1 MASKTSQI
9 NFSGQGKLLLPELGR
24 DFHRRTGTFRLGG
37 GGGGGRRPYCPKKIT
52 QCPKECVVQTH
63 SNRSKTKTLP
73 ILTSNERFIIPKS
86 EFFEPQRETK
96 IGSKNRIFREIK
108 GN

>member
-1 MASKTSQI
+1 MCT
-9 NFSGQGKLLLPELGR
+9 LLLCNKKYRSPCSFKR
-24 DFHRRTGTFRLGG
+24 KRTFISLIGVRAPLDLR
-37 GGGGGRRPYCPKKIT
+37 GRRPYCPKKIT

-73 ILTSNERFIIPKS
+73 ILTSNERIIIPKS

-96 IGSKNRIFREIK
+96 IGSKNRIFREIRA
-108 GN
+108 N